1 MSKAILDLR
10 GVVNDNLSR
19 VHLSLQDLR
28 EHLVDV
34 VGVSTFDSDAQ
45 GHFILLDLEVEG
57 NLLDNLLL
65 IDDQVVTQFKLARV
79 LGQLGKF
86 GEIDTKLDLIKD
98 VVANRLLTL

>member
-19 VHLSLQDLR
+19 VHLSLQNLR
-28 EHLVDV
+28 EHLVDI
-34 VGVSTFDSDAQ
+34 VGVSAFDSNAE
-45 GHFILLDLEVEG
+45 GLLVLTNLEVEG

-65 IDDQVVTQFKLARV
+65 VYDQVVTQFKFARV

-86 GEIDTKLDLIKD
+86 GEVD
-98 VVANRLLTL
+98 A